1 MISSV
6 RPELREPH
14 GALYATAEGGRAES
28 KEVTMRR
35 FSRVSML
42 PAAVMSLV
50 LIAACNRGPD
60 PKEQVSDQ
68 LKTANIHDVNVDYD
82 RDARVVHLKG
92 AVDSAA
98 ERSRAEQ
105 IAQRA
110 VGTSGT
116 VANELTV
123 KGVTDR
129 TADDHDG
136 DIRSELKAK
145 VDNDT
150 ALKNRDIN
158 FDVNNGVVTIK
169 GDVATPAE
177 KQKVGQMAQST
188 QHVKEVVN
196 SLDVKPDNRKR

>member
-1 MISSV
+1 M
-6 RPELREPH
+6 
-14 GALYATAEGGRAES
+14 
-28 KEVTMRR
+28 KR
-35 FSRVSML
+35 FAR
-42 PAAVMSLV
+42 MSLLPTV
-50 LIAACNRGPD
+50 LIPLVLAGACNRGPD

-82 RDARVVHLKG
+82 RDAKVVHLKG

-98 ERSRAEQ
+98 ERARAEQ
-105 IAQRA
+105 IAERA
-110 VGTSGT
+110 VGTTGR

-145 VDNDT
+145 VDNDSV
-150 ALKNRDIN
+150 LKDRDIN

-169 GDVATPAE
+169 GDVGTAAE

-188 QHVKEVVN
+188 QNVKDVVN
-196 SLDVKPDNRKR
+196 SLDVKPDNRKK